1 MCTHSCQTA
10 ESYSASEGG
19 SATKSNYSDEEVLTL
34 ASRNLKRHA
43 GRKKFNETRH
53 PMYRG
58 IRRRNGE
65 KWVCEMREPN
75 KKSRIWLGT
84 FPSAE
89 MAARAH
95 DVAAIALKGRS
106 ACLNFADSVWRLP
119 VPVSASAKDIQK
131 AAAEAAEIFRLS
143 ESDPSEEMSG
153 QNLEDSFG
161 ESPENVVYVDEEAVF
176 GMAGLLVNMA
186 EGLMVPPPPPLE
198 WIGDEDVF
206 LGDEVCLWSY

>member
-1 MCTHSCQTA
+1 MYTHSYETA
-10 ESYSASEGG
+10 ESSSASDGG
-19 SATKSNYSDEEVLTL
+19 SAIKSNYSDEEVLTL
-34 ASRNLKRHA
+34 ASRNPKRRA
-43 GRKKFNETRH
+43 GRKRFNETRH
-53 PMYRG
+53 PVYRG
-58 IRRRNGE
+58 IRRRNGG

-84 FPSAE
+84 FPSAQ

-106 ACLNFADSVWRLP
+106 TCLNFADSVWRLP
-119 VPVSASAKDIQK
+119 VPASASAKDIQK

-143 ESDPSEEMSG
+143 ESEPSEEMSS
-153 QNLEDSFG
+153 QNLEEGFV
-161 ESPENVVYVDEEAVF
+161 ESPENMFYVDEEAVF

-198 WIGDEDVF
+198 RIGDEDVF
-206 LGDEVCLWSY
+206 LGDEVYLWSY